1 MNAGLLLFDPDRIS
15 PFIARLVEISLFMLE
30 VHGFLELFRK
40 REDFIHASPDLLS
53 RSLKPVFTY
62 TPSEIDLWPQ
72 NVGLVLP
79 CSYLMQLMNMS
90 VSSSESDFRLLW

>member
-53 RSLKPVFTY
+53 RSLIPVFTY
-62 TPSEIDLWPQ
+62 TLSAT
-72 NVGLVLP
+72 GLIALGRWAGLTLLISQAVKKYECVL
-79 CSYLMQLMNMS
+79 L
-90 VSSSESDFRLLW
+90 